1 MQRLRMKKLLKK
13 FLKKLAS
20 AISKAVYRTVGVW
33 SKLIVMGLILAGL
46 FVLPIFLYF
55 SKDLP
60 DYNQLM
66 DYDPPTISRIY
77 SGEGELMSELAVER
91 RIFRKLDEMPKV
103 VINAFVSAE
112 DQNYFDHPGIDLTS
126 IFRAAIQNISHMG
139 SDRNPVGGSTI
150 TQQVVKNFLL
160 TNERSLSRK
169 IKEAILAYRINKVYS
184 KERIL
189 ELYLNQ
195 IYLGN
200 GAYGVT
206 SAALAYFNKD
216 LKDVTIEEAALLA
229 ALPKAPSVLDPT
241 RNPKGAKARRD
252 WVIERML
259 EEDYINKSE
268 AKEAQATSIKLETRF
283 DSASLDNGY
292 YTETV
297 RLDMIE
303 KYGYDHVYQD
313 GFSVYT
319 NLDTEVQKYADE
331 ALREGLIDYDRKHGF
346 KGPLTNLKFKADEW
360 KSLIKTVEAP
370 EGSGKWRV
378 AVVISSGDTSASIG
392 LKDGTKGTITLA
404 NLSWARKRLSGGY
417 VGKKVEK
424 ASEVLKSGDVVLVS
438 QEANSSNYKLEQI
451 PDVNGAVVVIQPK
464 TGKVLALSGGF
475 SFKGSKYNR
484 AVQAMRQPGSTFK
497 PIVYLTGLEKGM
509 SPTTILKDE
518 PITVSQGPGLPP
530 WTPKNYSG
538 DFWGEITMRKALEKS
553 RNLATVNL
561 IQRVGVKSVALNANK
576 LKVYDEVPPL
586 RISMALGALETTLLK
601 MTAAFATFANDGQ
614 LVEPKLIDRIQDR
627 KGNLIYT
634 SDSRQCNNCIF
645 SEDTDITS
653 EEYVGLPKLNSLAK
667 NVIEPMTN
675 YQLVSMLEGVVQR
688 GTATRAKELN
698 RVIAGKTGTSND
710 SNDVWFIGF
719 TPDIAVGVFVG
730 YDNPRSLG
738 KKETGASLALPIFVN
753 FFKKAN
759 DLIPN
764 REFSVPEGITFKNI
778 DINTGQD
785 AGLITSSRNIVK
797 EPIKLG
803 SATNEDE
810 NSTSSSFFGSG
821 STESEE
827 DVNFGGGGV
836 Y

>member
-1 MQRLRMKKLLKK
+1 MKKLLKR

-20 AISKAVYRTVGVW
+20 AISLAVYRTVGVW
-33 SKLIVMGLILAGL
+33 SKLIVMGLILSGL
-46 FVLPIFLYF
+46 FILPIFLYF

-91 RIFRKLDEMPKV
+91 RIFRKLEEMPKV
-103 VINAFVSAE
+103 VIHAFISAE
-112 DQNYFDHPGIDLTS
+112 DQNYFDHQGIDLTS
-126 IFRAAIQNISHMG
+126 ILRAAVQNISQMG

-252 WVIERML
+252 WVIDRML
-259 EEDYINKSE
+259 EEEYIKKSE
-268 AKEAQATSIKLETRF
+268 ASEAQSTPIKLETRF
-283 DSASLDNGY
+283 DNASLDNGY

-297 RLDMIE
+297 RLDLID

-313 GFSVYT
+313 GYSVYT
-319 NLDTEVQKYADE
+319 NLNKELQKYSDE

-346 KGPLTNLKFKADEW
+346 KGPINNIKFKADEW
-360 KSLIKTVEAP
+360 KSIIKSAEVP
-370 EGSGKWRV
+370 EGSGKWRL
-378 AVVISSGDTSASIG
+378 AIVISSGDSSSTIG
-392 LKDGTKGTITLA
+392 LRDGSKGVIPVSNLA
-404 NLSWARKRLSGGY
+404 WARKRLSGGY

-424 ASEVLKSGDVVLVS
+424 ASEVLKSGDIVLVS
-438 QEANSSNYKLEQI
+438 QDPGSSNFKLEQI
-451 PDVNGAVVVIQPK
+451 PEVNGAVVVIHPK

-475 SFKGSKYNR
+475 SFRGSKYNR

-561 IQRVGVKSVALNANK
+561 IQRVGVKSVAQNAHK

-627 KGNLIYT
+627 KGNIILKGDTHECRTCIY
-634 SDSRQCNNCIF
+634 
-645 SEDTDITS
+645 SEDIDLSS
-653 EEYVGLPKLNSLAK
+653 EEYGTLPKLSSLAR
-667 NVIEPMTN
+667 NAIEPMTN

-688 GTATRAKELN
+688 GTAARAKVLN

-730 YDNPRSLG
+730 FDNPRSLG
-738 KKETGASLALPIFVN
+738 KKETGASLALPIFIN
-753 FFKKAN
+753 FFTKA
-759 DLIPN
+759 DHLIPN
-764 REFSVPEGITFKNI
+764 REFSIPEGISFRNT

-785 AGLITSSRNIVK
+785 AGLITRSSNIVK

-803 SATNEDE
+803 SGANEDE
-810 NSTSSSFFGSG
+810 NNSSSSFFGSG

>member
-1 MQRLRMKKLLKK
+1 MKKLLKK
-13 FLKKLAS
+13 FLKKLVS
-20 AISKAVYRTVGVW
+20 AISMAVYRTVGVW
-33 SKLIVMGLILAGL
+33 SKLIVMGLILSGL
-46 FVLPIFLYF
+46 FILPIFLYF

-91 RIFRKLDEMPKV
+91 RIYRKLDEMPKV
-103 VINAFVSAE
+103 LIHAFVSAE

-126 IFRAAIQNISHMG
+126 IFRAAVQNIANMG

-160 TNERSLSRK
+160 TNERSFSRK

-241 RNPKGAKARRD
+241 KNSKGAKARRD

-259 EEDYINKSE
+259 EEEYIKKDQ
-268 AKEAQATSIKLETRF
+268 AKEAQTTPIKLETRF

-297 RLDMIE
+297 RLDLIE

-313 GFSVYT
+313 GYSVYT
-319 NLDTEVQKYADE
+319 NLNTEIQKYADE
-331 ALREGLIDYDRKHGF
+331 ALREGLLDYDKKHGF
-346 KGPLTNLKFKADEW
+346 KGPITTTKFKSEEW
-360 KSLIKTVEAP
+360 KSIIKSIETP
-370 EGSGKWRV
+370 EGAGKWRL
-378 AVVISSGDTSASIG
+378 AIVISSGDSATTIG
-392 LKDGTKGTITLA
+392 LKDGNKGTIPLA

-417 VGKKVEK
+417 VGKKIEK
-424 ASEVLKSGDVVLVS
+424 ASEVLKSGDIILVS
-438 QEANSSNYKLEQI
+438 QENGGTNFKLEQI
-451 PDVNGAVVVIQPK
+451 PEVNGAVVVMQPR

-475 SFKGSKYNR
+475 SFRASKYNR

-497 PIVYLTGLEKGM
+497 PIVYLTGLEKGLT
-509 SPTTILKDE
+509 PTTIIKDE

-561 IQRVGVKSVALNANK
+561 IQRVGVKSVALNAHK
-576 LKVYDEVPPL
+576 LGVYQEMPPL

-601 MTAAFATFANDGQ
+601 MTSVFATFASDGQ
-614 LVEPKLIDRIQDR
+614 LIEPKLIDRVQDR
-627 KGNLIYT
+627 KGNVIFKT
-634 SDSRQCNNCIF
+634 DSRECSTCVF
-645 SEDTDITS
+645 SDDADPS
-653 EEYVGLPKLNSLAK
+653 SDEYGRLPKLSSLAK
-667 NVIEPMTN
+667 NVVEPMTN
-675 YQLVSMLEGVVQR
+675 YQLVSMLEGTVLR
-688 GTATRAKELN
+688 GTAARARELN

-719 TPDIAVGVFVG
+719 SPDIAVGVYVG

-738 KKETGASLALPIFVN
+738 KKETGASLALPIFIN

-759 DLIPN
+759 DIIPN
-764 REFSVPEGITFKNI
+764 REFSVPDGIIFKNI
-778 DINTGQD
+778 DIETGQD
-785 AGLITSSRNIVK
+785 AGLITRSRNIVK
-797 EPIKLG
+797 EPIKMG
-803 SATNEDE
+803 SGNSNDNSDE
-810 NSTSSSFFGSG
+810 GSSSFFFGSG
-821 STESEE
+821 STDSEQ